1 LTFNTYEL
9 FPKVNVKYGDLTRVL
24 GNIFAIMYY
33 RDEKLLHIYTKT
45 LISAQTLRQY
55 FGIQQSNIPSFKYYA
70 EAVLKKENDFYSLHE
85 FNDIQSFLSSLEV
98 GQGMY
103 IWFSLEPN
111 LKEVHY
117 WYLNKIQKFVQ
128 QGNEKHK
135 YLAQAIRE
143 KLKDPLYLVRI
154 ILLDNCRK
162 RLKLLSKQ
170 FDVYSSLRLS
180 WEIPFFCSE
189 KTIMKIIN
197 EPPRLSVIRAFLDEK
212 KWIHITKS
220 NMYQLLVIPDP
231 SIVPIN
237 IGRGTPLP
245 DIVPERPNGFRIG
258 TTESG
263 KEVKLEIEDLQRHM
277 YVIGRTGAGKTTF
290 IKTLL
295 INFMKKY
302 PNSVGVVIDPNG
314 DFAEELATYYKDY
327 DKLVYVDPVEATVAV
342 NPLSIPKGLPKDQA
356 FLLAESNVKEIFTQ
370 LFALKESA
378 VYVNYIIINALKLL
392 YMRTTSPTFSD
403 LYNII
408 MKLRS
413 GELDLPIDD
422 PEWEEKLQQFQEL
435 EETTYI
441 SALSRLEEY
450 ATNPLLKRLFNS
462 DSIDDVLQ
470 QGNII
475 VINASNAMIGSPASF
490 LMIAGWIYKLWYS
503 ALIRASLRKE
513 RIPVLTIIDE
523 FEVIGNLSI
532 LDVILSQ
539 ARKFAM
545 HLVLAHQHTEQLPS
559 ELLKSVLVNTAVKV
573 LLGTE
578 ATDAEKL
585 SKSDPDF
592 STEIA
597 NALPNLKPGEAILL
611 VKPRNT
617 EATVPFKVKI
627 DMIETKRDIN
637 AVKEVI
643 EKMKQKY
650 WNREV
655 GQTDI
660 TSIINPV
667 LKYIEKPKILEQLI
681 LYYTYV
687 SKGHIILMVDLL
699 KKIGIDRDRVEDM
712 INKLE
717 SLGYITT
724 EKQGNKKVLVYGKGL
739 FGDIKASAPSNEGR
753 KLAMKVML
761 KYMKQGYYV
770 APAKQSS
777 NLESRPDLVAIPID
791 RATLRPEYDRAIAIE
806 IESCN
811 EISTHPEQVV
821 RNWRKESVKD
831 FLEVHSWTYEECFD
845 KLQQLYNQLS
855 DVEKNKVKI
864 FSLKI
869 MKKTEEKQTGV
880 KTFTGEFAKS
890 EEPES
895 IAQQAAQGAA
905 VNNANSKLGSLTQS
919 KNTTIE
925 QQPSNK
931 EALVEVEIEGKNYFV
946 KRADYEKL
954 QQILSTKN
962 YKIEGDKIYAKIG
975 PVRMEVL
982 LISNRP
988 SDSQGPRNP

>member
-1 LTFNTYEL
+1 MFKKNRLTFNTYEL

-117 WYLNKIQKFVQ
+117 WYLNKIQKFAQ

-189 KTIMKIIN
+189 KTIIN
-197 EPPRLSVIRAFLDEK
+197 EPPRLSVIRAFLNEK

-314 DFAEELATYYKDY
+314 DFAEELVTYYKDY
-327 DKLVYVDPVEATVAV
+327 NKLVYVDPVEATVAV

-378 VYVNYIIINALKLL
+378 VYVNYVIINALKLL

-545 HLVLAHQHTEQLPS
+545 HLVLAHQYTEQLPS

-597 NALPNLKPGEAILL
+597 NVLPNLKPGEAILL

-617 EATVPFKVKI
+617 DATVPFKVKI
-627 DMIETKRDIN
+627 DMIETKRDID

-667 LKYIEKPKILEQLI
+667 LKYVEEKPEVLGKLV
-681 LYYTYV
+681 LYETFT
-687 SKGHIILMVDLL
+687 SKCETDKSELKDHCVALVDLVRKL
-699 KKIGIDRDRVEDM
+699 GVDREKVEDTV
-712 INKLE
+712 NKLE
-717 SLGYITT
+717 AHGYITV
-724 EKQGNKKVLVYGKGL
+724 EKIRGKKVIFYGKGVFPL
-739 FGDIKASAPSNEGR
+739 RGIVENEEGKKVALR
-753 KLAMKVML
+753 VISKLYK
-761 KYMKQGYYV
+761 
-770 APAKQSS
+770 
-777 NLESRPDLVAIPID
+777 
-791 RATLRPEYDRAIAIE
+791 
-806 IESCN
+806 
-811 EISTHPEQVV
+811 
-821 RNWRKESVKD
+821 
-831 FLEVHSWTYEECFD
+831 
-845 KLQQLYNQLS
+845 QQLWDFN
-855 DVEKNKVKI
+855 V
-864 FSLKI
+864 
-869 MKKTEEKQTGV
+869 T
-880 KTFTGEFAKS
+880 
-890 EEPES
+890 
-895 IAQQAAQGAA
+895 
-905 VNNANSKLGSLTQS
+905 
-919 KNTTIE
+919 
-925 QQPSNK
+925 
-931 EALVEVEIEGKNYFV
+931 
-946 KRADYEKL
+946 
-954 QQILSTKN
+954 
-962 YKIEGDKIYAKIG
+962 
-975 PVRMEVL
+975 
-982 LISNRP
+982 
-988 SDSQGPRNP
+988 

>member
-1 LTFNTYEL
+1 MFKKNRLTFNTYEL

-117 WYLNKIQKFVQ
+117 WYLNKIQKFAQ
-128 QGNEKHK
+128 QGSEKHK

-197 EPPRLSVIRAFLDEK
+197 EPPRLSVIRAFLNEK

-314 DFAEELATYYKDY
+314 DFAEELVTYYKDY

-378 VYVNYIIINALKLL
+378 VYVNYVIINALKLL

-475 VINASNAMIGSPASF
+475 VINASNAMIGSSASF

-503 ALIRASLRKE
+503 ALIRAALRKE

-539 ARKFAM
+539 ARKFGM

-597 NALPNLKPGEAILL
+597 NVLPNLKPGEAILL

-627 DMIETKRDIN
+627 DMIETKRDID

-667 LKYIEKPKILEQLI
+667 LKYIEKPNVLEQQI
-681 LYYTYV
+681 LYNIFV
-687 SKGHIILMVDLL
+687 SRTENGNHSIYLVDLL
-699 KKIGIDRDRVEDM
+699 KKLGVDRDKVENA

-717 SLGYITT
+717 AAGYIDV
-724 EKQGNKKVLVYGKGL
+724 EKEGNKKVLYYGKGL
-739 FGDIKASAPSNEGR
+739 FGNVKAVAPSVEGR
-753 KLAMKVML
+753 KLAMKV
-761 KYMKQGYYV
+761 
-770 APAKQSS
+770 
-777 NLESRPDLVAIPID
+777 
-791 RATLRPEYDRAIAIE
+791 
-806 IESCN
+806 
-811 EISTHPEQVV
+811 
-821 RNWRKESVKD
+821 
-831 FLEVHSWTYEECFD
+831 
-845 KLQQLYNQLS
+845 
-855 DVEKNKVKI
+855 
-864 FSLKI
+864 
-869 MKKTEEKQTGV
+869 
-880 KTFTGEFAKS
+880 
-890 EEPES
+890 
-895 IAQQAAQGAA
+895 
-905 VNNANSKLGSLTQS
+905 
-919 KNTTIE
+919 
-925 QQPSNK
+925 
-931 EALVEVEIEGKNYFV
+931 
-946 KRADYEKL
+946 
-954 QQILSTKN
+954 
-962 YKIEGDKIYAKIG
+962 
-975 PVRMEVL
+975 
-982 LISNRP
+982 
-988 SDSQGPRNP
+988 